1 VTAVVLDALA
11 GVRDPQLRVR
21 LGPAADDE
29 LQRVLRDRARA
40 WAGEA
45 GGAPALEVER
55 VDELAAAL
63 EGRDGPVLLVA
74 PDVPALSERH
84 LAAALEDLRAGV
96 LLSIAPTGDGT
107 PFLVALAR
115 PEPDLLALMGAPF
128 EQVTAAAVA
137 RGSEMGL
144 LRSERRLAT
153 LADARAIRADPL
165 APPGLRGLLGAL

>member
-1 VTAVVLDALA
+1 VTAVVFDPLA
-11 GVRDPQLRVR
+11 GVRDPELRTR
-21 LGPAADDE
+21 LGPAVDDE
-29 LQRVLRDRARA
+29 LQRVLRERARA
-40 WAGEA
+40 WAWEA
-45 GGAPALEVER
+45 SGAAALEVER

-63 EGRDGPVLLVA
+63 ERHEGPVLLVA
-74 PDVPALSERH
+74 PDVPGLSEQH
-84 LAAALEDLRAGV
+84 LAAAREDLHAGV
-96 LLSIAPTGDGT
+96 LLSIAPSGDGT

-165 APPGLRGLLGAL
+165 APPELRELLGAL